1 MDKTSSNRDEIR
13 LRSNDVHSQPIDK
26 EVEVEVEVEV
36 DMSRLIE
43 TLDCE

>member
-26 EVEVEVEVEV
+26 EVEVEVEV